1 MINRI
6 PKRFQGFTLK
16 TFKGDVW
23 KKALLFLEAG
33 KSLFLSGIC
42 GSGKTHLAVALLYEW
57 ELWTSNKR
65 KAAEKNRE
73 TWKEPRG
80 IFLTSGEFF
89 LELKESFER
98 NGERS
103 VVDEYSRAD
112 LLVLDD
118 MGSEKVSEWSRQMTY
133 LLLDRRYREM
143 KQTIITSN
151 LDLQGISQQI
161 DDRVASRIAD
171 GEIVVMPKKDWR
183 VQK

>member
-1 MINRI
+1 MINKI

-16 TFKGDVW
+16 TFKGDQRR
-23 KKALLFLEAG
+23 APEFLRAG

-57 ELWTSNKR
+57 ERSVAVQR
-65 KAAEKNRE
+65 EKAKEERIEWRE
-73 TWKEPRG
+73 QRG

-98 NGERS
+98 NGERG
-103 VVDEYSRAD
+103 VVDGYSRAA

-118 MGSEKVSEWSRQMTY
+118 LGSEKISEWSRQMTY
-133 LLLDRRYREM
+133 LLLDRRYREC

-171 GEIVVMPKKDWR
+171 GEIVVMPPKDWR
-183 VQK
+183 VKR